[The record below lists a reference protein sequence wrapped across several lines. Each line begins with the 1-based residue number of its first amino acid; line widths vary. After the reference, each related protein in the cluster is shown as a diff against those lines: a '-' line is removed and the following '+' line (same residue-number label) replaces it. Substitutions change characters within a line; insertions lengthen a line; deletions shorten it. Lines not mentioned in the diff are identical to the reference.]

1 MFGSKKEEPT
11 QQTTTTQT
19 TQSQT
24 NVPPPFMPS
33 LERGGS
39 KEYSDSHYKFLS
51 TLIESKSAEAFFN
64 QIVDTDFSH
73 QCVNAF
79 YKILTS
85 GFDKNAILA
94 MNKNIET
101 RKIDFDIA
109 LNLMVLEC
117 HESDIQNPAFLTF
130 RENIRQTFVD
140 FISRSQNAEERK
152 RLLRSE
158 YGVTQEEHY
167 STTPPRKDGQP
178 QQQQPSR
185 FGRGP

>member
-1 MFGSKKEEPT
+1 MQSDQPSV
-11 QQTTTTQT
+11 QSQSTTQ

-24 NVPPPFMPS
+24 NIPPSYMP
-33 LERGGS
+33 EMGRGGS
-39 KEYSDSHYKFLS
+39 SQYSDAHYRFLN
-51 TLIESKSAEAFFN
+51 TLIESESAKTFFK

-79 YKILTS
+79 FKILTS
-85 GFDKNAILA
+85 GFDRNAILA
-94 MNKNIET
+94 ANQNIEA

-130 RENIRQTFVD
+130 RENIRQTFQD
-140 FISRSQNAEERK
+140 FISRSRNAEERK

-158 YGVTQEEHY
+158 YGTTVTEEQQG
-167 STTPPRKDGQP
+167 KP
-178 QQQQPSR
+178 QQSQPSR
-185 FGRGP
+185 FSRTGQ

>member
-1 MFGSKKEEPT
+1 MASEP
-11 QQTTTTQT
+11 QQTSSQTQ

-24 NVPPPFMPS
+24 PSYMP
-33 LERGGS
+33 EMGRGGS
-39 KEYSDSHYKFLS
+39 SQYSDAHYRFLN
-51 TLIESKSAEAFFN
+51 TLIESESARTFFK
-64 QIVDTDFSH
+64 QIAETDFSH

-79 YKILTS
+79 FKILTS

-94 MNKNIET
+94 ANVNIEA

-117 HESDIQNPAFLTF
+117 HESDVQNPAFLTF
-130 RENIRQTFVD
+130 RENIRQTFID
-140 FISRSQNAEERK
+140 FISRSKNAEERK

-158 YGVTQEEHY
+158 YGTTVTEEQGK
-167 STTPPRKDGQP
+167 PGG
-178 QQQQPSR
+178 QQQQGGFSK